1 MALPG
6 TNPRYKY
13 LDNNYESDGTVLGQ
27 SATSSKIGFWA
38 AAPVV
43 QPTSASPAVVT
54 TDAATTG
61 AATYGFT
68 SVQANGIVR
77 LLNRIRL
84 DLVTV
89 GIIKGS

>member
-6 TNPRYKY
+6 TNPRYNY
-13 LDNNYESDGTVLGQ
+13 LDNTYNQDGTMLGQ

-38 AAPVV
+38 TTPVV
-43 QPTSASPAVVT
+43 QPTSASQAAVT

-89 GIIKGS
+89 GLIKGS

>member
-6 TNPRYKY
+6 TNPRYNY
-13 LDNNYESDGTVLGQ
+13 LDNNYQSDGTILGQ
-27 SATSSKIGFWA
+27 SATSSKIAFWGA
-38 AAPVV
+38 TPVV
-43 QPTSASPAVVT
+43 QPTSASQAAVA

-68 SVQANGIVR
+68 SAQANGIVR
-77 LLNRIRL
+77 LLNQIRA

-89 GIIKGS
+89 GLIKGS